1 MFEKIK
7 KIIQEDLQRRYEQLE
22 ERFVVFEQNLYGR
35 LSDRLENLENQLD
48 QISEILRQNIT
59 GNRAEAEEN
68 LDSETPETIKETKS
82 NKNKAT
88 KEENI
93 QSDDLQKL
101 AGLGSMMEKKLHAE
115 GVFTFKQLASLNEA
129 ELEKLNAKIPGMKIR
144 YERYEWRKEA
154 GKLT

>member
-7 KIIQEDLQRRYEQLE
+7 KVIQEDLQRRYEQLE
-22 ERFVVFEQNLYGR
+22 ERFLIFEQNLYGR

-59 GNRAEAEEN
+59 LNKAEAAAN
-68 LDSETPETIKETKS
+68 LQTETKKTKKGPKG
-82 NKNKAT
+82 NKNTAT

-115 GVFTFKQLASLNEA
+115 GVYTFRQLANLTDT

-144 YERYEWRKEA
+144 YERYEWKKAARE
-154 GKLT
+154 LI

>member
-7 KIIQEDLQRRYEQLE
+7 KVIQEDLQRRYEQLE

-59 GNRAEAEEN
+59 RNKAEAAEN
-68 LDSETPETIKETKS
+68 LQSETQKTKKEPKG
-82 NKNKAT
+82 NKNTST
-88 KEENI
+88 KEGNI
-93 QSDDLQKL
+93 IPDDLQKL

-115 GVFTFKQLASLNEA
+115 GVYTFRQLANLTDTA
-129 ELEKLNAKIPGMKIR
+129 LEKLNAKIPGMKIR

-154 GKLT
+154 GKLI

>member
-7 KIIQEDLQRRYEQLE
+7 KVIQEDLQRRYEQLE
-22 ERFVVFEQNLYGR
+22 ERFLIFEQNLYGR

-59 GNRAEAEEN
+59 LNKAEAAAN
-68 LDSETPETIKETKS
+68 LQTDTQKTKKEPKG
-82 NKNKAT
+82 NKNTAT

-115 GVFTFKQLASLNEA
+115 GVYTFRQLANLTDT
-129 ELEKLNAKIPGMKIR
+129 ELEKLNAIIPGMKIR

-154 GKLT
+154 RELI

>member
-7 KIIQEDLQRRYEQLE
+7 KVIQEDLQRRYEQLE

-59 GNRAEAEEN
+59 RNRAEAAEN
-68 LDSETPETIKETKS
+68 LQSETQKTKKEPKG
-82 NKNKAT
+82 NKNTAT
-88 KEENI
+88 KEGNI
-93 QSDDLQKL
+93 IPDDLQKL

-115 GVFTFKQLASLNEA
+115 GVFTFKQLACLTEA
-129 ELEKLNAKIPGMKIR
+129 ELEKLNATIPGMKIR

-154 GKLT
+154 GKLI

>member
-7 KIIQEDLQRRYEQLE
+7 KVIQEDLQRRYEQLE
-22 ERFVVFEQNLYGR
+22 ERFLIFEQNLYGR

-59 GNRAEAEEN
+59 RNKAESAAN
-68 LDSETPETIKETKS
+68 LQTDTQKTKKEPKG
-82 NKNKAT
+82 NKNTAT

-115 GVFTFKQLASLNEA
+115 GVYTFRQLANLTDT

-154 GKLT
+154 RELI

>member
-7 KIIQEDLQRRYEQLE
+7 KVIQEDLQRRYEQLE
-22 ERFVVFEQNLYGR
+22 ERFLIFEQNLYGR

-59 GNRAEAEEN
+59 LNKAEAAAN
-68 LDSETPETIKETKS
+68 LQTETQKTKKEPKG
-82 NKNKAT
+82 NKNTAT

-115 GVFTFKQLASLNEA
+115 GVYTFRQLANLTDT
-129 ELEKLNAKIPGMKIR
+129 ELEKLSAKIPGMKIR
-144 YERYEWRKEA
+144 YERYEWKKAARE
-154 GKLT
+154 LI

>member
-7 KIIQEDLQRRYEQLE
+7 KVIQEDLQRRYEQLE
-22 ERFVVFEQNLYGR
+22 ERFLIFEQNLYGR

-59 GNRAEAEEN
+59 RNKAESAAN
-68 LDSETPETIKETKS
+68 LQTDTQKTKKEPKG
-82 NKNKAT
+82 NKNTAT

-115 GVFTFKQLASLNEA
+115 GVYTFRQLANLTDT

-144 YERYEWRKEA
+144 YERYEWKKAARE
-154 GKLT
+154 LI

>member
-7 KIIQEDLQRRYEQLE
+7 KVIQEDLQRRYEQLE
-22 ERFVVFEQNLYGR
+22 ERFLIFEQNLYGR

-59 GNRAEAEEN
+59 RNKAEAAAN
-68 LDSETPETIKETKS
+68 LQTETQKTKKEPKG
-82 NKNKAT
+82 NKNTAT

-115 GVFTFKQLASLNEA
+115 GVYTFRQLANLTDT

-154 GKLT
+154 RELI

>member
-7 KIIQEDLQRRYEQLE
+7 KVIQEDLQRRYEQLE
-22 ERFVVFEQNLYGR
+22 ERFLIFEQNLYGR
-35 LSDRLENLENQLD
+35 LYDRLENLENQLD

-59 GNRAEAEEN
+59 RNKAEAAAN
-68 LDSETPETIKETKS
+68 LQTETQKTKKEPKG
-82 NKNKAT
+82 NKNTAT

-115 GVFTFKQLASLNEA
+115 GVYTFRQLANLTDT

-144 YERYEWRKEA
+144 YERYEWKKAARE
-154 GKLT
+154 LI

>member
-7 KIIQEDLQRRYEQLE
+7 KVIQEDLQRRYEQLE

-59 GNRAEAEEN
+59 RNKAEAAEN
-68 LDSETPETIKETKS
+68 LQTETQKTKKEPKG
-82 NKNKAT
+82 NKNTAT
-88 KEENI
+88 KEGNI
-93 QSDDLQKL
+93 IPDDLQKL

-115 GVFTFKQLASLNEA
+115 GVFTFKQLASLTEA

-144 YERYEWRKEA
+144 YERYDWRKEA
-154 GKLT
+154 GKLI

>member
-7 KIIQEDLQRRYEQLE
+7 KVIQEDLQRRYEQLE

-59 GNRAEAEEN
+59 RNKAEAAEN
-68 LDSETPETIKETKS
+68 LQTETQKTKKEPKG
-82 NKNKAT
+82 NKNTAT
-88 KEENI
+88 NEGNI
-93 QSDDLQKL
+93 IPDDLQKL

-115 GVFTFKQLASLNEA
+115 GVYTFKQLASLTEA

-154 GKLT
+154 GKLI

>member
-7 KIIQEDLQRRYEQLE
+7 KVIQEDLQRRYEQLE
-22 ERFVVFEQNLYGR
+22 ERFLIFEQNLYGR

-59 GNRAEAEEN
+59 RNKAEAAAN
-68 LDSETPETIKETKS
+68 LQTETQKTKKEPKG
-82 NKNKAT
+82 NKNTAT

-115 GVFTFKQLASLNEA
+115 GVYTFRQLANLTDT

-144 YERYEWRKEA
+144 YERYEWKKSARE
-154 GKLT
+154 LI

>member
-7 KIIQEDLQRRYEQLE
+7 KVIQEDLQRRYEQLE
-22 ERFVVFEQNLYGR
+22 ERFLIFEQNLYGR

-59 GNRAEAEEN
+59 RNKAESAAN
-68 LDSETPETIKETKS
+68 LQTDTQKTKKEPKG
-82 NKNKAT
+82 NKNTAT

-115 GVFTFKQLASLNEA
+115 GVYTFRQLANLTDT
-129 ELEKLNAKIPGMKIR
+129 ELEKLSAKIPGMKIR
-144 YERYEWRKEA
+144 YERYEWKKAARE
-154 GKLT
+154 LI

>member
-7 KIIQEDLQRRYEQLE
+7 KVIQEDLQRRYEQLE
-22 ERFVVFEQNLYGR
+22 ERFLIFEQNLYGR

-59 GNRAEAEEN
+59 LNKAEAAAN
-68 LDSETPETIKETKS
+68 LQTDTQKTKKEPKG
-82 NKNKAT
+82 NKNTAT

-115 GVFTFKQLASLNEA
+115 GVYTFRQLANLTDT
-129 ELEKLNAKIPGMKIR
+129 ELEKLSAKIPGMKIR
-144 YERYEWRKEA
+144 YERYEWKKAARE
-154 GKLT
+154 LI

>member
-7 KIIQEDLQRRYEQLE
+7 KVIQEDLQRRYEQLE
-22 ERFVVFEQNLYGR
+22 ERFLIFEQNLYGR

-59 GNRAEAEEN
+59 RNKAEAAAN
-68 LDSETPETIKETKS
+68 LQTETQKTKKEPKG
-82 NKNKAT
+82 NKNTAT

-115 GVFTFKQLASLNEA
+115 GVYNFRQLANLTDT

-154 GKLT
+154 RELI

>member
-7 KIIQEDLQRRYEQLE
+7 KVIQEDLQRRYEQLE
-22 ERFVVFEQNLYGR
+22 ERFLIFEQNLYGR

-59 GNRAEAEEN
+59 RNKAEAAAN
-68 LDSETPETIKETKS
+68 LQTDTQKTKKEPKG
-82 NKNKAT
+82 NKNTAT

-115 GVFTFKQLASLNEA
+115 GVYTFRQLANLTDT

-144 YERYEWRKEA
+144 YERYEWKKAARE
-154 GKLT
+154 LI